1 MVRAISQAVQFWA
14 SVRTAFSN
22 CSHPEAKTAENEN
35 ELFRLIA
42 ENSSDVIICLGP
54 GNVPTYVS
62 PSATHVI
69 GWDAKDLLAKG
80 PESFVHPDD
89 LGKLLE
95 AQTIIES
102 GAAESV
108 RFTSRVIRPDRTIV
122 WVEGISKAYCS
133 KSGKSKG
140 AVLVVRDITER
151 KALEDRLNAMALMD
165 GLTGVFNRR
174 AFDKTL
180 EEELGRQDEELS
192 LLLLDIDH
200 FKAFN
205 DCYGHQAGDDCLRQ
219 IGGILNS
226 ISTAQQGIAARFGGE
241 EFAMILPKVDAA
253 GSLSIAELLRTSIER
268 LRIPH
273 EGNLECGG
281 YVTASIGV
289 SAIAHFARNGLG
301 DAKRL
306 VFGADSALYRA
317 KHGGRNRVAG
327 YIVPAGDEC
336 SIVPELNR
344 DAMLPTVKKGTLTP
358 AK

>member
-1 MVRAISQAVQFWA
+1 MVRTISRAVQFWA
-14 SVRTAFSN
+14 LVRTAFSN
-22 CSHPEAKTAENEN
+22 CSHSEAKTAEKEN
-35 ELFRLIA
+35 EIFRLIA
-42 ENSSDVIICLGP
+42 ENSNDVIICLGP

-62 PSATHVI
+62 PSATHVL

-102 GAAESV
+102 GTAERV
-108 RFTSRVIRPDRTIV
+108 RFTSRVIKPDGTIV
-122 WVEGISKAYCS
+122 WVEGSSKAYCS

-165 GLTGVFNRR
+165 GLTGLFNRR

-180 EEELGRQDEELS
+180 EEELGPQDKELS

-226 ISTAQQGIAARFGGE
+226 ISAAQQGIAARIGGE
-241 EFAMILPKVDAA
+241 EFAIILPKVDAA
-253 GSLSIAELLRTSIER
+253 GSLSVAELVRTTIQR

-273 EGNLECGG
+273 DGNLECGG

-289 SAIAHFARNGLG
+289 SAIAHFARSGLG

-306 VFGADSALYRA
+306 VSGADSALYRA
-317 KHGGRNRVAG
+317 KHEGRNRVAG
-327 YIVPAGDEC
+327 FIVPADDEC
-336 SIVPELNR
+336 SIVPELDR
-344 DAMLPTVKKGTLTP
+344 DAMRRTAKKGTLTP
-358 AK
+358 SK